1 MPDLDTII
9 GWALVGIS
17 AAYVARC
24 ILRALDDAA
33 GRHVDQMV
41 ADALNDI
48 ADEDDN
54 WLDWDVLD
62 MNRAPTYPAT
72 AEHIAKWAAD
82 DIDRKWAELNGEV
95 G

>member
-9 GWALVGIS
+9 GWTLVGIS

-24 ILRALDDAA
+24 ILRALDDLA

-41 ADALNDI
+41 TDALNNINDT
-48 ADEDDN
+48 DDD
-54 WLDWDVLD
+54 WLDWDVIDLD
-62 MNRAPTYPAT
+62 PTPTYPAT

-82 DIDRKWAELNGEV
+82 DVDREWAELNGEV